1 MKKLVATILTLSFLT
16 ISSAYAA
23 PSFSVGV
30 SANYGVFAATGK
42 QSEYSETG
50 TLPQITEEYGAF
62 AESYGSIFVEL
73 DVNDTVS
80 IGLDYVPSA
89 IVTPE
94 NVNSPGLGTGT
105 TSAGDTSKVHVDIVD
120 LTTLYAIARL
130 PVGGLYAKVGIST
143 MDVET
148 NETQRSGNTYPDT
161 ESDGVMVAL
170 GLERDL
176 GEIGIRAEIA
186 GHSYEN
192 VKVDNGKTN
201 KNEVEVSDMIGATA
215 RISLVKSF

>member
-73 DVNDTVS
+73 DVNETIS

-94 NVNSPGLGTGT
+94 NVNSSGLGTGT

-170 GLERDL
+170 GLEREYSYIKKSL
-176 GEIGIRAEIA
+176 INFPSGKEQIRLAISVGFKKAEYRTLAMGQMGILLLIA
-186 GHSYEN
+186 
-192 VKVDNGKTN
+192 
-201 KNEVEVSDMIGATA
+201 
-215 RISLVKSF
+215 